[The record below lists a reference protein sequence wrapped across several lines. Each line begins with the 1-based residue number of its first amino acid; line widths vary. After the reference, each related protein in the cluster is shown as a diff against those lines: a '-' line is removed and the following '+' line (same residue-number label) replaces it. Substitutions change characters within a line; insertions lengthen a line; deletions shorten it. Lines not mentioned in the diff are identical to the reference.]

1 MKNKRSKN
9 SKPMTALE
17 MGQEF
22 LDGFKKLPYSTD
34 RIGQSFI
41 MKAGPALIQA
51 HKTDLPEEDN
61 TSESPSE
68 ADKRQK
74 YRVTLKPKQSEPR
87 PSEPATEGPATEES
101 ENAEEDL
108 RLFLDFVK
116 ILRAF
121 ERRD

>member
-41 MKAGPALIQA
+41 MKAGPAVIQA
-51 HKTDLPEEDN
+51 HKTDLPEKAN

-68 ADKRQK
+68 TDKRQK
-74 YRVTLKPKQSEPR
+74 YRVTLKPTSSK
-87 PSEPATEGPATEES
+87 PATEVS

-108 RLFLDFVK
+108 RLFLDYIK

>member
-1 MKNKRSKN
+1 MKSKKSKN

-17 MGQEF
+17 RGQEF

-51 HKTDLPEEDN
+51 HKTDLPEDSA

-68 ADKRQK
+68 TAKVEK
-74 YRVTLKPKQSEPR
+74 YRVTLKPTLSK
-87 PSEPATEGPATEES
+87 PATEES
-101 ENAEEDL
+101 ETAEEDL
-108 RLFLDFVK
+108 RLFLDFLK

-121 ERRD
+121 ERLD

>member
-1 MKNKRSKN
+1 
-9 SKPMTALE
+9 MTALE
-17 MGQEF
+17 RGQEF

-51 HKTDLPEEDN
+51 HKTDLPEEAN
-61 TSESPSE
+61 ASESPSE
-68 ADKRQK
+68 TDKVQK
-74 YRVTLKPKQSEPR
+74 YRVTLKPTS
-87 PSEPATEGPATEES
+87 SAPATEGPATEES

-108 RLFLDFVK
+108 RLFLDYIK

-121 ERRD
+121 DRD

>member
-1 MKNKRSKN
+1 MKSKRSKN
-9 SKPMTALE
+9 SKPQTALE
-17 MGQEF
+17 LGQEF

-51 HKTDLPEEDN
+51 HKTDLPEDSA

-68 ADKRQK
+68 TAKVEK
-74 YRVTLKPKQSEPR
+74 YRMTLKPKQSEPR
-87 PSEPATEGPATEES
+87 PSEPATEVS

-108 RLFLDFVK
+108 RLFLDYIK

-121 ERRD
+121 DRD

>member
-17 MGQEF
+17 RGQEF

-51 HKTDLPEEDN
+51 NKTDLPEDN
-61 TSESPSE
+61 ATSESPSE

-74 YRVTLKPKQSEPR
+74 YRVTLKPTLIEPR
-87 PSEPATEGPATEES
+87 PSESAKEVS

-108 RLFLDFVK
+108 RLFLDYIK

-121 ERRD
+121 DRD

>member
-1 MKNKRSKN
+1 MKSKRSKN

-17 MGQEF
+17 RGQEF

-41 MKAGPALIQA
+41 MKAGPAVIQA
-51 HKTDLPEEDN
+51 NKTDLPEDN
-61 TSESPSE
+61 ATSESPSE

-74 YRVTLKPKQSEPR
+74 YRVTLKPTLSK
-87 PSEPATEGPATEES
+87 PATEES
-101 ENAEEDL
+101 ETAEEDL
-108 RLFLDFVK
+108 RLFLEFLK

>member
-17 MGQEF
+17 RGQEF

-68 ADKRQK
+68 GDKVEK

-87 PSEPATEGPATEES
+87 PSEPATEVS
-101 ENAEEDL
+101 ETAEEDL
-108 RLFLDFVK
+108 RLFLDYIK

-121 ERRD
+121 ERRDKN

>member
-1 MKNKRSKN
+1 MKNERSKN

-17 MGQEF
+17 RGQEF

-51 HKTDLPEEDN
+51 HKTDLPEEAN

-74 YRVTLKPKQSEPR
+74 YRVTLKPTS
-87 PSEPATEGPATEES
+87 STPATEES

-108 RLFLDFVK
+108 RLFLDYIK

-121 ERRD
+121 ERRDKN

>member
-9 SKPMTALE
+9 SKPMTDLE
-17 MGQEF
+17 RGQES
-22 LDGFKKLPYSTD
+22 LDRFKKLPYSTD

-41 MKAGPALIQA
+41 MKAGPAIIQA
-51 HKTDLPEEDN
+51 HKTNLPEEAK
-61 TSESPSE
+61 TSESPSD

-74 YRVTLKPKQSEPR
+74 YRVTLKPTQSEPR
-87 PSEPATEGPATEES
+87 PSEPATEVS

-108 RLFLDFVK
+108 RLFLDYIK

>member
-1 MKNKRSKN
+1 MKSKKSKN

-17 MGQEF
+17 RGQEF

-51 HKTDLPEEDN
+51 HKTDLPEDSA

-68 ADKRQK
+68 TAKVEK
-74 YRVTLKPKQSEPR
+74 YRVTLKPTLSK
-87 PSEPATEGPATEES
+87 PATEES
-101 ENAEEDL
+101 ETAEEDL
-108 RLFLDFVK
+108 RLFLDFLK

>member
-1 MKNKRSKN
+1 MKSKRSKN

-17 MGQEF
+17 RGQEF

-51 HKTDLPEEDN
+51 HKTDLPEDSA

-68 ADKRQK
+68 TAKVEK
-74 YRVTLKPKQSEPR
+74 YRVTLKPTLSR
-87 PSEPATEGPATEES
+87 PATEES
-101 ENAEEDL
+101 ETAEEDL
-108 RLFLDFVK
+108 RLFLDFLK

>member
-51 HKTDLPEEDN
+51 HKTDLPEDSA

-68 ADKRQK
+68 TAKVEK
-74 YRVTLKPKQSEPR
+74 YRVTLKPTLSK
-87 PSEPATEGPATEES
+87 PATEES
-101 ENAEEDL
+101 ETAEEDL
-108 RLFLDFVK
+108 RLFLDFLK

-121 ERRD
+121 DRD

>member
-1 MKNKRSKN
+1 MKSKRSKN
-9 SKPMTALE
+9 SKPQTALE
-17 MGQEF
+17 RGQEF

-51 HKTDLPEEDN
+51 HKTDLPEDSV

-74 YRVTLKPKQSEPR
+74 YRVTLKPTLSEPR
-87 PSEPATEGPATEES
+87 PSESAKEVS

-108 RLFLDFVK
+108 RLFLDYIK

-121 ERRD
+121 DRD